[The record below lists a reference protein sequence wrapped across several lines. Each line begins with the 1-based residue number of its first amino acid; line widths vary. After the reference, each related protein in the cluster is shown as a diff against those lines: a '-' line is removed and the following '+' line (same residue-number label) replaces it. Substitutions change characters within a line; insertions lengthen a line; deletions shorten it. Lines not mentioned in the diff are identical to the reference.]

1 MKPSPEHFQEL
12 YLGSLEA
19 IGLSMS
25 VHDVRFVKMIGKA
38 RRWAHGGLDGKY
50 GATVWK

>member
-1 MKPSPEHFQEL
+1 MMS
-12 YLGSLEA
+12 
-19 IGLSMS
+19 GLS
-25 VHDVRFVKMIGKA
+25 KMIGKA

>member
-1 MKPSPEHFQEL
+1 MKPSPEDFQEL

-19 IGLSMS
+19 IGLSMN
-25 VHDVRFVKMIGKA
+25 VHDVRFVEDD
-38 RRWAHGGLDGKY
+38 WESPTLAHGGLDGKY